1 MPLTRVHVIRIAD
14 PMAWCEMPAAQE
26 GGGAVP
32 GEVGARSNQTA
43 SPPAPASQPTSAS
56 QPAHQRQ
63 PASQPTSASQP
74 ASQPTSASQPASPAQ
89 PRRQSTR
96 ASSQPARSMIQ
107 QAKPHPEMRL
117 RPTPRSRAAPRGP
130 GSRGLRSLP
139 RRAPECRAP
148 PLLRAS
154 NRRRAQLRHSL
165 SSSKRSRL
173 PCPPPG

>member
-63 PASQPTSASQP
+63 PASPPAPASQPAHQRQP
-74 ASQPTSASQPASPAQ
+74 ASQPAHQRQPASQPSPAPTPEHARIFPARAVNDSAGQ
-89 PRRQSTR
+89 APPRNAASTYSAVSGSPAGPWVTR
-96 ASSQPARSMIQ
+96 IAKPAASSTGMP
-107 QAKPHPEMRL
+107 
-117 RPTPRSRAAPRGP
+117 
-130 GSRGLRSLP
+130 
-139 RRAPECRAP
+139 
-148 PLLRAS
+148 
-154 NRRRAQLRHSL
+154 
-165 SSSKRSRL
+165 SSSAFASFE
-173 PCPPPG
+173 PAPGPAAT